1 MKRATAAVTG
11 LVAVLI
17 LFAAMGEA
25 ATVVGV
31 APSRF
36 AFDLQAGEVR
46 VFTIAY
52 DNQGEDALSV
62 SVYAMD
68 LLRRADGVVVHV
80 EPEGPLSGASWV
92 RVEPAAF
99 VAPPRSRTLVTVTVE
114 VPRDIP
120 DGEYHAVVFFEAA
133 PPEGPGTLRLGA
145 RIGSV
150 LYMAVGQDLVRKA
163 ALVPY
168 GQARAPLET
177 GGHFLARL
185 ASLLREHFRSVMVA
199 DRHVAPAATGRPL
212 RIFVPV
218 ANLGTIHIRP
228 EGRVRVT
235 AAGRQEELRHLG
247 EVILPGDARVLE
259 FVWDEAPFIGV
270 VRVEVE
276 VEYGG
281 EEALQATS
289 RTFTLP
295 LDLLAGLALIVVGLR
310 LFGIRGITI
319 HRAPRR
325 GGTRVPAG

>member
-1 MKRATAAVTG
+1 MKRAAAAVTG
-11 LVAVLI
+11 LVAALI

-46 VFTIAY
+46 VLAIAY

-62 SVYAMD
+62 SVYALD
-68 LLRRADGVVVHV
+68 LLRRADGVVVHA
-80 EPEGPLSGASWV
+80 EPEGPLSGASWI
-92 RVEPAAF
+92 RVEPAVF
-99 VAPPRSRTLVTVTVE
+99 VAPPRSRTTVTVTVE
-114 VPRDIP
+114 VPPDIP

-145 RIGSV
+145 RLGSV
-150 LYMAVGQDLVRKA
+150 LYMAVGQDLIRKA

-168 GQARAPLET
+168 GRARAARET

-185 ASLLREHFRSVMVA
+185 ASLLREHLRSVLVA
-199 DRHVAPAATGRPL
+199 DRHVAPMATGRPL

-228 EGRVRVT
+228 EGKVRVT
-235 AAGRQEELRHLG
+235 AAGRQGELRHLG
-247 EVILPGDARVLE
+247 EVILAGDARVME
-259 FVWDEAPFIGV
+259 FLWDEAPFVGM
-270 VRVEVE
+270 VRLEVE

-281 EEALQATS
+281 EDALRATS
-289 RTFTLP
+289 GTLILP
-295 LDLLAGLALIVVGLR
+295 LDLVAGLTLIVIGLR
-310 LFGIRGITI
+310 LFGVRGITI
-319 HRAPRR
+319 HRAPR
-325 GGTRVPAG
+325 GGGSRAPAG